1 MLSCSNKQKKEML
14 TGAMNAN
21 SELEKFRK
29 KMRKNQSKFREKI
42 K

>member
-21 SELEKFRK
+21 SELENFRK
-29 KMRKNQSKFREKI
+29 KNEEKSI
-42 K
+42 KI